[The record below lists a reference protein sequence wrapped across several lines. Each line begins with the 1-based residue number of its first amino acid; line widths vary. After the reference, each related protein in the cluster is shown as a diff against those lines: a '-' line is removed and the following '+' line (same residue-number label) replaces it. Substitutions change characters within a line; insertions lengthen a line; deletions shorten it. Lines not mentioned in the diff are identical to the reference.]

1 MAAPTKTNLRQAV
14 KRLDK
19 EAIRPRLREIAI
31 PFWLQ
36 VAYHV
41 SLITLVVIANLNP
54 SVTTIVGS
62 LGLGAL
68 GVGGNFKAAQKAVEK
83 FLRNEDRRKLK
94 LIVPELNVRLD
105 RVGSDDATG
114 LAAIDQ
120 LLEKALEELKTDR

>member
-1 MAAPTKTNLRQAV
+1 MAAPTKTNLRRAV

-41 SLITLVVIANLNP
+41 SLIALVVIANLNP

-62 LGLGAL
+62 LGLGVL